1 MSQRETVLR
10 VRLLSDGRLEY
21 EDWRG
26 NTQTCPA
33 AELGARAQ
41 AILADPNLP
50 PVEVVN
56 PGATKVAEFYARAL
70 LPPELRHLAGP
81 GVTALEDVLRA
92 VQRARQRVPG
102 PPPPQANPH
111 PPPPPE
117 PPRPSAHRRGK
128 RVA

>member
-10 VRLLSDGRLEY
+10 VRLLPDGRLEY

-26 NTQTCPA
+26 KTETCRA
-33 AELGARAQ
+33 ADLGEKARA
-41 AILADPNLP
+41 ILVDPNLP
-50 PVEVVN
+50 PVRVVN

-92 VQRARQRVPG
+92 VQRARQRVPAAAPPQG
-102 PPPPQANPH
+102 NAEPAPPPD
-111 PPPPPE
+111 